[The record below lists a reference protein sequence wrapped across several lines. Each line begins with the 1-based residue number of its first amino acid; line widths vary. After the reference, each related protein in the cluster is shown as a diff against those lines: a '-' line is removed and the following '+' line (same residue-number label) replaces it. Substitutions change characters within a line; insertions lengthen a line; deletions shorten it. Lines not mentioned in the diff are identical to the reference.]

1 MTNLHFVPTDRSIA
15 FGSGIKPN
23 FIFTEAEYQE
33 LVALP
38 KQWER
43 AGLGICFPHDSN
55 IVELSAGTHYRM
67 YVTIVE
73 PHTAMAELRK
83 AMEAFTPVLE
93 YMSGIFPRKGFPGFR
108 ELTCSDCGHKYV
120 ETCRDVGSP
129 STDPCPECGDW
140 MEITARIVGT
150 NPGPYVVTI

>member
-1 MTNLHFVPTDRSIA
+1 MENNIVDFKSNTSPRFTFTNPEFV
-15 FGSGIKPN
+15 
-23 FIFTEAEYQE
+23 E
-33 LVALP
+33 LVNLVHEWSKKVNFTIDIP
-38 KQWER
+38 N
-43 AGLGICFPHDSN
+43 DSN
-55 IVELSAGTHYRM
+55 TILLRCDDRYRM
-67 YVTIVE
+67 YVSVDTPTEAYALIC
-73 PHTAMAELRK
+73 K